1 MNASIL
7 LGTRKRKGGVGIAA
21 TQIAQHIGAG
31 VIGTSSASKHARLR
45 ALGVD
50 HLIDYRTK
58 DFEVRA
64 REIMR
69 IAGLG
74 QREYGSQK
82 GKKVAR

>member
-1 MNASIL
+1 
-7 LGTRKRKGGVGIAA
+7 
-21 TQIAQHIGAG
+21 
-31 VIGTSSASKHARLR
+31 LR
-45 ALGVD
+45 ALSVD